1 MTCDVII
8 MLFCYTS
15 LLASVKKSLNLNR
28 EWENVV
34 MTRIVPMGGHVL
46 ELLEAVL
53 GVNCRGIARPEKG
66 MYFLHKYN
74 ILLFFICTTILCW
87 TIKFNLQLLSVNA

>member
-1 MTCDVII
+1 M
-8 MLFCYTS
+8 
-15 LLASVKKSLNLNR
+15 KKSLNLNQ

-66 MYFLHKYN
+66 MYFLHKYRILFIFILF
-74 ILLFFICTTILCW
+74 ILLDY
-87 TIKFNLQLLSVNA
+87 KVDKV